1 MVRKLM
7 LGLCLAA
14 ATFAFP
20 STAVA
25 KGNRPQTAPA
35 QATGS
40 VDATEQ
46 GSNFVFT
53 PDTIT
58 VSQGGTVT
66 FKNTGQAPHTATAND
81 GSWDSSNL
89 NPGDSFTTPPLTTV
103 GTVQYK
109 CTYHANLGMVGTIN
123 VVAASGK
130 GGPPAVTAT
139 VSPTPSPSPSFY
151 GSGLPSPQAAP
162 TPPPS
167 QKYFPKIG
175 GALLVLLV
183 LGLGLG
189 YVKLKGKLN
198 DKG

>member
-14 ATFAFP
+14 ATFVVPGIAL
-20 STAVA
+20 A
-25 KGNRPQTAPA
+25 KGQGPKTAPA
-35 QATGS
+35 QAASNT

-46 GSNFVFT
+46 GSNLVFM
-53 PDTIT
+53 PSTIT
-58 VSQGGTVT
+58 VQQGQTVT
-66 FKNTGQAPHTATAND
+66 FMNTGQADHTATADD

-89 NPGDSFTTPPLTTV
+89 SPGASFTTPPLNTV
-103 GTVQYK
+103 GTVSYK
-109 CTYHANLGMVGTIN
+109 CTYHAALGMVGTIT
-123 VVAASGK
+123 VVA
-130 GGPPAVTAT
+130 GGGAKAPTGPTTAP
-139 VSPTPSPSPSFY
+139 SPSPSPSFY
-151 GSGLPSPQAAP
+151 GNGLPSPQAAP

-167 QKYFPKIG
+167 QKYFPKVG